1 MTSDDRAHDDEW
13 ANRQLCSDGNCI
25 GVIGPDGRC
34 KECGKPAEGGPPPQ
48 PRGLDETAPEG
59 PSAETDAKEAARAAE
74 GPSGENEPADG
85 ETAAKTAESDDGD
98 WANRRLCPDGN
109 CIGVIGPD
117 GRCKECGRPA
127 E

>member
-13 ANRQLCSDGNCI
+13 ERRQLCSDGNCI

-48 PRGLDETAPEG
+48 PRGLDENAPEG
-59 PSAETDAKEAARAAE
+59 PSGET
-74 GPSGENEPADG
+74 EPADG
-85 ETAAKTAESDDGD
+85 ETAAETAESDDGD

>member
-1 MTSDDRAHDDEW
+1 MTSDESTTNDDWES
-13 ANRQLCSDGNCI
+13 RQLCSDGNCI

-34 KECGKPAEGGPPPQ
+34 KECGKPAEGGAPPQ
-48 PRGLDETAPEG
+48 PQDVDETAPEA
-59 PSAETDAKEAARAAE
+59 PSAEYDAGEAAPAAE
-74 GPSGENEPADG
+74 GPAGG
-85 ETAAKTAESDDGD
+85 AAPDAGGNAAETAESDDDD

-117 GRCKECGRPA
+117 GKCKECGRPA

>member
-1 MTSDDRAHDDEW
+1 MNDEYRMPDEEW
-13 ANRQLCSDGNCI
+13 EQRQLCSDGNCI

-34 KECGKPAEGGPPPQ
+34 KECGKPAEGGPPPKPQ
-48 PRGLDETAPEG
+48 DEDEAAPEAR
-59 PSAETDAKEAARAAE
+59 PADSDTEEAAPAE
-74 GPSGENEPADG
+74 DTLAEEDAEPAD
-85 ETAAKTAESDDGD
+85 ED

-117 GRCKECGRPA
+117 GKCKECGRQA